1 MSLSKDD
8 IINAVAEMSVMDV
21 VDLIK
26 AMEEKFGVTAASAV
40 APAMDA
46 TADASEE
53 EEQTEFDVI
62 LVAAGDKKVNAIKA
76 VRSATGLGL
85 KDAKVLVESAPAVV
99 KEGISKED
107 AEALKQALES
117 AGATAEIK

>member
-1 MSLSKDD
+1 
-8 IINAVAEMSVMDV
+8 MSVMDV

-53 EEQTEFDVI
+53 EETD
-62 LVAAGDKKVNAIKA
+62 
-76 VRSATGLGL
+76 
-85 KDAKVLVESAPAVV
+85 
-99 KEGISKED
+99 
-107 AEALKQALES
+107 
-117 AGATAEIK
+117 